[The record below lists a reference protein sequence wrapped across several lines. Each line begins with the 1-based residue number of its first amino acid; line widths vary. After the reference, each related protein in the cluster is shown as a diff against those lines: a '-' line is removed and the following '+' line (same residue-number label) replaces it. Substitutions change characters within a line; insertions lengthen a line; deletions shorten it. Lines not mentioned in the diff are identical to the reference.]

1 MNLFSI
7 LLTISMTLLSWSIV
21 RQRIILVSFDYFGY
35 FSPSLKYAQI
45 EI

>member
-7 LLTISMTLLSWSIV
+7 LLTISNILLGWSIV
-21 RQRIILVSFDYFGY
+21 RQRIIFVSFDYCGY